1 MKYIGKRSLSSFIK
15 LFIILLMIIAVGC
28 LVGLPWLF
36 DLFVNLGYLD
46 QVNGF
51 MTNYFMFILYITGMV
66 SLIILNEMRKI
77 FYSLEAKNPFIY
89 ENVRSL
95 KKMSTCAIIIS
106 LLYISKV
113 IIYNSI
119 MTMLVV
125 LVFFLASLFALVL
138 SEVFKSAVKYKEEND
153 LTV

>member
-1 MKYIGKRSLSSFIK
+1 MKYIGKGSLSSFIK
-15 LFIILLMIIAVGC
+15 LFIILLMFLAIGC
-28 LVGLPWLF
+28 LIGLPWIF
-36 DLFVNLGYLD
+36 NFFVEMGYLD
-46 QVNGF
+46 QVNRF
-51 MTNYFMFILYITGMV
+51 ITSYFMVILYITGIV

-77 FYSLEAKNPFIY
+77 FNSLEAKNPFIY

-95 KKMSTCAIIIS
+95 KNMSTCAITIS
-106 LLYISKV
+106 LIYISKV

-125 LVFFLASLFALVL
+125 LVFFLASLLALVL